1 MGVGSSPRSGP
12 ISLLQPASSLATE
25 KPVPCGSSN
34 TSSRSCDT
42 SIPPKHCSI
51 ILASLPCWCGLEPWQ
66 LCGNGRNDWSTKL
79 IRGLVTEA
87 ATGFQSRRGRC
98 REPTPV
104 TPHYAPFPTYKA
116 AGLHLTSGVLGRV
129 AASGRREDGP

>member
-1 MGVGSSPRSGP
+1 MSV
-12 ISLLQPASSLATE
+12 LQPASSLATE

-51 ILASLPCWCGLEPWQ
+51 ILASLPCCSGLGPWQ

-87 ATGFQSRRGRC
+87 ATGFQSRRGPG

-104 TPHYAPFPTYKA
+104 IPHYAPFRTYKT
-116 AGLHLTSGVLGRV
+116 AGRSRGGHWSGGL
-129 AASGRREDGP
+129 APCCASATIEQSGADRLPLD

>member
-1 MGVGSSPRSGP
+1 MRRSAVVVVTA
-12 ISLLQPASSLATE
+12 ASAPLRCEAGID
-25 KPVPCGSSN
+25 V
-34 TSSRSCDT
+34 R
-42 SIPPKHCSI
+42 
-51 ILASLPCWCGLEPWQ
+51 PWQ

-116 AGLHLTSGVLGRV
+116 AGAPRSDRGGGMACCSTC
-129 AASGRREDGP
+129 AAAGEASDWISQQRAAYPV